1 MISPPMSLTPLDRLQ
16 ASLGRPNRDQV
27 VTTRPTML
35 TTLEAI
41 NLTNAQELA
50 DTLGR
55 GAGNV
60 ISAQGKSKKSSGEL
74 IDWLHDARDSFDGVL
89 INPGGLTH
97 TSVSLRDG
105 IAAAGL
111 PTIEVHISNTQARES
126 FRHQSVTAAVCIGS
140 VIGFGK
146 NSYALGLRAL
156 IDYLNAA

>member
-1 MISPPMSLTPLDRLQ
+1 MSSSVKRVLVLNGPNLNL
-16 ASLGRPNRDQV
+16 LG
-27 VTTRPTML
+27 TREPDVYGS
-35 TTLEAI
+35 TTLDDIAE
-41 NLTNAQELA
+41 ELA
-50 DTLGR
+50 DLGGDL
-55 GAGNV
+55 GATVECKQSNQEG
-60 ISAQGKSKKSSGEL
+60 QL

-111 PTIEVHISNTQARES
+111 PTVEVHISNTHARES

>member
-1 MISPPMSLTPLDRLQ
+1 MAAPLKRVLVLNGPNLNL
-16 ASLGRPNRDQV
+16 LG
-27 VTTRPTML
+27 TREPDVYGS
-35 TTLEAI
+35 TTLDDI
-41 NLTNAQELA
+41 AQELSE
-50 DTLGR
+50 LGKDL
-55 GAGNV
+55 GATVQCRQSNQEG
-60 ISAQGKSKKSSGEL
+60 QL
-74 IDWLHDARDSFDGVL
+74 IDWLHDARDAFDGVV

-111 PTIEVHISNTQARES
+111 PTVEVHISNTHARES

-156 IDYLNAA
+156 IDYLNAP

>member
-1 MISPPMSLTPLDRLQ
+1 MAGSLKRVLVLNGPNLNL
-16 ASLGRPNRDQV
+16 LG
-27 VTTRPTML
+27 TREPDVYGS
-35 TTLEAI
+35 TTLDDIAE
-41 NLTNAQELA
+41 ELA
-50 DTLGR
+50 DLGSDL
-55 GAGNV
+55 GATVELRQSNQEG
-60 ISAQGKSKKSSGEL
+60 QL
-74 IDWLHDARDSFDGVL
+74 IDWLHEARDSFDGVL

-111 PTIEVHISNTQARES
+111 PTIEVHISNTPARES

-156 IDYLNAA
+156 IDYLNAE

>member
-1 MISPPMSLTPLDRLQ
+1 MA
-16 ASLGRPNRDQV
+16 ASAKRILVLNGPNLNLLG
-27 VTTRPTML
+27 TREPDVYGA
-35 TTLEAI
+35 TTLDDIEQAL
-41 NLTNAQELA
+41 NDLAKDLGTTVDCRQSNQE
-50 DTLGR
+50 G
-55 GAGNV
+55 
-60 ISAQGKSKKSSGEL
+60 QL
-74 IDWLHDARDSFDGVL
+74 IDWLHDARGSFDGVV

-111 PTIEVHISNTQARES
+111 PTVEVHISNTQARES

-156 IDYLNAA
+156 IDYLNAAG

>member
-1 MISPPMSLTPLDRLQ
+1 MAGSLTRVLVLNGPNLNL
-16 ASLGRPNRDQV
+16 LG
-27 VTTRPTML
+27 TREPDVYGS
-35 TTLEAI
+35 TTLDDI
-41 NLTNAQELA
+41 AQELTELA
-50 DTLGR
+50 SDLGATVELR
-55 GAGNV
+55 QSNQEG
-60 ISAQGKSKKSSGEL
+60 QL

-105 IAAAGL
+105 ISAAGL
-111 PTIEVHISNTQARES
+111 PTIEVHISNTAARES

>member
-1 MISPPMSLTPLDRLQ
+1 MYGS
-16 ASLGRPNRDQV
+16 
-27 VTTRPTML
+27 
-35 TTLEAI
+35 TTLDDIAE
-41 NLTNAQELA
+41 ELA
-50 DTLGR
+50 DLGSDL
-55 GAGNV
+55 GATVEFRQSNQEG
-60 ISAQGKSKKSSGEL
+60 QL
-74 IDWLHDARDSFDGVL
+74 IDWLHEARDSFDGVL

-111 PTIEVHISNTQARES
+111 PTIEVHISNTPARES

-156 IDYLNAA
+156 IDYLNAE

>member
-1 MISPPMSLTPLDRLQ
+1 MA
-16 ASLGRPNRDQV
+16 ASAKRILVLNGPNLNLLG
-27 VTTRPTML
+27 TREPDVYGA
-35 TTLEAI
+35 TTLDDIEQALKDLAKDLGATVECRQS
-41 NLTNAQELA
+41 NQE
-50 DTLGR
+50 G
-55 GAGNV
+55 
-60 ISAQGKSKKSSGEL
+60 QL
-74 IDWLHDARDSFDGVL
+74 IDWLHDARGSFDGVV

-111 PTIEVHISNTQARES
+111 PTVEVHISNTQARES

-156 IDYLNAA
+156 IDYLNAAG